1 MARRKNDPVRPAGRP
16 PLPENASSL
25 RPLRQRLK
33 GMSVRSLNIVDAS
46 LRDGKIDGEEL
57 SKDQVASAKWVINT
71 YTAVHK
77 QIVMEETAKTT
88 SDDEDD
94 KPVDV
99 PETTRRLSLVMLDQ
113 A

>member
-1 MARRKNDPVRPAGRP
+1 MSRRKNTPTKAPGRP

-46 LRDGKIDGEEL
+46 LRDGKIDGEEV
-57 SKDQVASAKWVINT
+57 SKDQIASAKWVINT

-77 QIVMEETAKTT
+77 QIILEETAKTVPE
-88 SDDEDD
+88 DEDD

-99 PETTRRLSLVMLDQ
+99 PETTKRLSLVMLEG
-113 A
+113 